1 MNTKKILIAVIV
13 AALAV
18 GAIFFVLPKD
28 DDSSKS
34 TDNAVV
40 ENPSDG
46 GSGEQAGLPTYS
58 MEEVATHDSKDDCW
72 TVINTSVYDLTDF
85 IPRHEGGDEILRAC
99 GIDGTSL
106 FTKRETADGKEVGSG
121 TPHSRNATAELAEL
135 KIGDLK
141 Q

>member
-1 MNTKKILIAVIV
+1 MTAKKIIIAVIV

-28 DDSSKS
+28 KASDS
-34 TDNAVV
+34 TAV

-58 MEEVATHDSKDDCW
+58 MAEVATHKSKTDCW
-72 TVINTSVYDLTDF
+72 TVISGSVYDLTEF
-85 IPRHEGGDEILRAC
+85 IPGHPGGDEILRAC
-99 GIDGTSL
+99 GIDGTTL
-106 FTKRETADGKEVGSG
+106 FTQRETASGQEVGSG
-121 TPHSRNATAELAEL
+121 TPHSSRAAAELAEL
-135 KIGDLK
+135 KIGELA